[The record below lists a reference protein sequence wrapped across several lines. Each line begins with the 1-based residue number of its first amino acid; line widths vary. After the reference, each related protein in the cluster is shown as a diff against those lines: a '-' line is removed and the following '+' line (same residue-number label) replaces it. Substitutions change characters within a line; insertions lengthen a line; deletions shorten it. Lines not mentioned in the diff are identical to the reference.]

1 MVIHLQYSAR
11 KPPIFHVGTVKDGCL
26 SSRQGGMEAC
36 TQLLREIFSPE
47 VIHTTLYELLSIC
60 IGAAGLL
67 LAVIDLILKIIAM
80 KKK

>member
-1 MVIHLQYSAR
+1 
-11 KPPIFHVGTVKDGCL
+11 
-26 SSRQGGMEAC
+26 MEAC

-60 IGAAGLL
+60 IGAAGSL
-67 LAVIDLILKIIAM
+67 LAVMDLILKIIAM